1 MTWFSITASV
11 GAALIVLGLIINR
24 KKDRAGDDYLSG
36 VVAML
41 LYVIAAVLELVAAV
55 GWIASL

>member
-1 MTWFSITASV
+1 MTWFSITALV

-24 KKDRAGDDYLSG
+24 KKDRAGDDYLNA

-41 LYVIAAVLELVAAV
+41 LYVIAAVLEVVSTLANF
-55 GWIASL
+55 